1 MDELGC
7 FSIEGDYS
15 LRPFNVLPQSR
26 STVGTKFILYTH
38 GADPQEFSPH
48 EADSLSEQLEAEKS
62 VIMVIHGWIS
72 SREDAGIQVCD
83 NIYLYRYIG
92 S

>member
-26 STVGTKFILYTH
+26 ISVGTKFILYTH
-38 GADPQEFSPH
+38 DTVPQEFSPH
-48 EADSLSEQLEAEKS
+48 EANSLSDQLEAEKS

-72 SREDAGIQVCD
+72 SRQDAGIQVCV
-83 NIYLYRYIG
+83 NSYLYRII
-92 S
+92 

>member
-38 GADPQEFSPH
+38 GTDPQEFSPH
-48 EADSLSEQLEAEKS
+48 EADSLSEQLEVEKS

-72 SREDAGIQVCD
+72 SRQDAGIQVCV
-83 NIYLYRYIG
+83 NIYLHR
-92 S
+92 SM